1 VSPTVFSGSSDAYDR
16 FMGRY
21 SRQLARPYADFIGVE
36 AGMRALDVGAGTG
49 ALTTELTERL
59 GAHSVAAA
67 EPSPDYVAALR
78 ERFPNADVREA
89 PGEALPW
96 DDGTFDVAASQLV
109 VIFMRDTPQAT
120 RELRRVLRNGGV
132 GAACM
137 WEVDGMDVTRLL
149 AEVRSIVAP
158 GRSAEVTT
166 DFRSE
171 ASLRALFEDAGF
183 RDVETTRIDVTVEY
197 ESVDE
202 LWEPAIHVGGP
213 GGPVAASA
221 TPEQLERA
229 RAVVEELLPPTR
241 PFRLSGRAAAVRGIS
256 G

>member
-1 VSPTVFSGSSDAYDR
+1 
-16 FMGRY
+16 
-21 SRQLARPYADFIGVE
+21 
-36 AGMRALDVGAGTG
+36 
-49 ALTTELTERL
+49 
-59 GAHSVAAA
+59 
-67 EPSPDYVAALR
+67 
-78 ERFPNADVREA
+78 
-89 PGEALPW
+89 
-96 DDGTFDVAASQLV
+96 
-109 VIFMRDTPQAT
+109 
-120 RELRRVLRNGGV
+120 
-132 GAACM
+132 M